1 MKSVPKLIR
10 RFVGILLLSSVLI
23 VIINIIALAVLMT
36 SQVPDKNTSPYNIA
50 AETGK
55 ALQASDNG
63 GYVLSEN
70 ASTKLTEN
78 DVWAILIDN
87 NTLQVAWKTEN
98 VPAAIPNDYTLS
110 DIANL
115 SVGYLDGYP
124 TYTGENDNGIVVL
137 GFPKDSFWKHTRAS
151 WDYSLISNFPQTA
164 LTVLLVNVVLI
175 LAIYVIANMKLLKA
189 VKPITKGIQDLSA
202 GERVHVPKKGVLSEI
217 SSTINRTSDIL
228 QKQQE
233 QLRKKETAR
242 ANWIAGVSHDIRT
255 PLSMVMGYAGQL
267 ESSSNLSEAEQKK
280 AFVIVKQSKRI
291 KNLINDLNLASKLEY
306 DMQPLMKKQENA
318 VAIVRQVVVDFMNMD
333 IDDRFPIE
341 WKTDDELTVCSIDAD
356 KDLLKRA
363 ISNLIQNS
371 INHNETGCTIY
382 VSVATDNGNCIICV
396 EDNGVGAS
404 DEEIEKLNHTPH
416 YMVCDTNTTEQRHG
430 LGLLIVKQ
438 IIDGHSGTV
447 VIDHSEYGGFKVTLM
462 MVLTQAQSTMKN
474 NSEKLWA
481 QSRKSKRK
489 RN

>member
-23 VIINIIALAVLMT
+23 VMINFLVLAVLMA
-36 SQVPDKNTSPYNIA
+36 SQAPDKAASPYTIA
-50 AETGK
+50 AEAGK
-55 ALQASDNG
+55 ALQVSEHGN
-63 GYVLSEN
+63 YVLSESMS
-70 ASTKLTEN
+70 AKLE
-78 DVWAILIDN
+78 DCGAWAIFIDN
-87 NTLQVAWKTEN
+87 VTLQVAWKTDN
-98 VPAAIPNDYTLS
+98 VPATVPNDYTLS

-124 TYTGENDNGIVVL
+124 TYTGENESGIVVL
-137 GFPKDSFWKHTRAS
+137 GFPKNSFWKHTRAS
-151 WDYSLISNFPQTA
+151 WDYSLIANSPQTA

-175 LAIYVIANMKLLKA
+175 LAIYVIANMKLLKS

-202 GERVHVPKKGVLSEI
+202 GERVHLPETGVLSEI
-217 SSTINRTSDIL
+217 SANINRTSDIL

-267 ESSSNLSEAEQKK
+267 ESSRNLSEAERKK
-280 AFVIVKQSKRI
+280 AAVIVKQSGRM

-318 VAIVRQVVVDFMNMD
+318 VALVRQVVVDFMNMD
-333 IDDRFPIE
+333 IDDKFPIE
-341 WKTDDELTVCSIDAD
+341 WKTDDKLTACSIDAD

-371 INHNETGCTIY
+371 INHNESGCTIY
-382 VSVATDNGNCIICV
+382 VSVSADNEKCIICV
-396 EDNGVGAS
+396 EDSGVGAS
-404 DEEIEKLNHTPH
+404 DEQIEELLVKRYGITSQYAKNL
-416 YMVCDTNTTEQRHG
+416 VECDYNDENE
-430 LGLLIVKQ
+430 VMA
-438 IIDGHSGTV
+438 V
-447 VIDHSEYGGFKVTLM
+447 
-462 MVLTQAQSTMKN
+462 
-474 NSEKLWA
+474 
-481 QSRKSKRK
+481 
-489 RN
+489 

>member
-23 VIINIIALAVLMT
+23 VMINFLALAVLMA
-36 SQVPDKNTSPYNIA
+36 SQAPDKAASPYNIA
-50 AETGK
+50 AEAGK
-55 ALQASDNG
+55 ALQVSEHGN
-63 GYVLSEN
+63 YVLSESMS
-70 ASTKLTEN
+70 AKLE
-78 DVWAILIDN
+78 DCGAWAIFIDN
-87 NTLQVAWKTEN
+87 ATLQVAWKTDN
-98 VPAAIPNDYTLS
+98 VPATVPNDYTLS

-124 TYTGENDNGIVVL
+124 TYTGENEHGIVVL

-151 WDYSLISNFPQTA
+151 WNYSLIANSPQI
-164 LTVLLVNVVLI
+164 VLIVLFVNVVLI
-175 LAIYVIANMKLLKA
+175 LAIYIIANIKLLKS

-202 GERVHVPKKGVLSEI
+202 GERVHIPEKGVLSEI
-217 SSTINRTSDIL
+217 SVNINRTSDIL

-267 ESSSNLSEAEQKK
+267 ESSDNLTEAEQKK
-280 AFVIVKQSKRI
+280 AAVIVKQSKRM

-318 VAIVRQVVVDFMNMD
+318 VAVVRQVVVDFMNMD
-333 IDDRFPIE
+333 IEDRFPIE
-341 WKTDDELTVCSIDAD
+341 WKTGGNLSTCSIDAD

-363 ISNLIQNS
+363 ISNLIQNC
-371 INHNETGCTIY
+371 INHNENGCTIY

-396 EDNGVGAS
+396 EDNGIGAS
-404 DEEIEKLNHTPH
+404 DEQIEKLGHAPH

-438 IIDGHSGTV
+438 IIDGHGGTIT
-447 VIDHSEYGGFKVTLM
+447 IDHGEYGGFRVTLTIPM
-462 MVLTQAQSTMKN
+462 TI
-474 NSEKLWA
+474 
-481 QSRKSKRK
+481 R
-489 RN
+489 